1 MKSAGPALWSSS
13 VADLLA
19 AARETSRQLERQ
31 QVRTLIRQA
40 QIEKDTP
47 NTPPKACRE
56 IFQFW
61 SDLAQS
67 ADSAEQSV
75 PKNSES
81 SQDA

>member
-1 MKSAGPALWSSS
+1 
-13 VADLLA
+13 
-19 AARETSRQLERQ
+19 
-31 QVRTLIRQA
+31 VRTLIRQA